1 MSENKEILE
10 NEEQKTEKSAKITP
24 DSEQDRIRVVESIEL
39 SKKIAAILDAK
50 KALDVKI
57 LNVHEKTIITDCF
70 VFGTGTSTT
79 QVNSLADEIEFRLTQ
94 EGIKPLRIEGAGSGT
109 WVLIDYG
116 FVIVHIFGVQSKEFY
131 KLEKLWSEGV
141 EVPFEK
147 LPTE

>member
-1 MSENKEILE
+1 MSENNEVLE
-10 NEEQKTEKSAKITP
+10 NEELSAKKTVKITP
-24 DSEQDRIRVVESIEL
+24 DSAEDRQRVEESIEL

-79 QVNSLADEIEFRLTQ
+79 QVNSLADEIEFKLSL
-94 EGIKPLRIEGAGSGT
+94 EGIKPLRTEGAGSGT

-131 KLEKLWSEGV
+131 KLEKLWSEGI